1 VHWSDALV
9 SIVEGLLMTVEKLV
23 IVGLAQEVTTPMEQY
38 VCSARQALT
47 CTTGCIWDLWPPCLL
62 YFIGFLSTSS
72 QRGKG
77 KERMYCT

>member
-1 VHWSDALV
+1 
-9 SIVEGLLMTVEKLV
+9 
-23 IVGLAQEVTTPMEQY
+23 MEQY

-77 KERMYCT
+77 KGIDAIRSMGFFVFLI